1 MNSLLDNPAW
11 SALTTVQA
19 AFAVGGEDAKRY
31 RKGVLPFAALEPG
44 APAAH
49 LDPLMDAGE
58 SFYLIGEL
66 PKLPANWTLELE
78 LPCAQLLAPEE
89 IGDVPAMTEE
99 IVYLGE
105 QDKIEMFELINRVQP
120 GYYLPDTRQLG
131 CYFGIRV
138 GGRLVAMAG
147 ERMRMTG
154 LSEISAVCTLPE
166 FTGRGYAQQ
175 LMTRVIQEIK
185 NAGIAPYLHVS
196 RANARALRLY
206 ELLGF
211 RYRRD
216 ISFWRIK
223 KISD

>member
-1 MNSLLDNPAW
+1 MNHLLDNPAW
-11 SALTTVQA
+11 SALTTLQA
-19 AFAVGGEDAKRY
+19 PFAEGGDNAKRY
-31 RKGVLPFAALEPG
+31 RKGVLPFAALKPG

-49 LDPLMDAGE
+49 LDPLMDTGE

-66 PKLPANWTLELE
+66 PKLPANWVLELE
-78 LPCAQLLAPEE
+78 LPCAQLLGPEH
-89 IGDVPAMTEE
+89 IGDLVTEE
-99 IVYLGE
+99 IVYLRE
-105 QDKIEMFELINRVQP
+105 QDKLEMFELINRVQP

-131 CYFGIRV
+131 TYFGIRV
-138 GGRLVAMAG
+138 DGKLVAMAG

-175 LMTRVIQEIK
+175 LMTRVIREIH
-185 NAGIAPYLHVS
+185 NAAISPFLHVS
-196 RANARALRLY
+196 KANSRALRLY
-206 ELLGF
+206 EHLGF

-216 ISFWRIK
+216 ISFYRVK